1 MPNKT
6 STGNTKYYMREVL
19 RDYENDKN
27 YEQAFEECKDLL
39 AAKGQLAT
47 SVYGTS
53 NPGPVVPFKEKNI
66 TEEQRTYK
74 PNLAQI
80 LMDACEKKV
89 KNSTLAWREYIDCIN
104 NHKIAVCVSFSL
116 SLRILLFIFCS
127 LNIVYIFQTARSFE
141 SKYFGWTGRR
151 GENP

>member
-1 MPNKT
+1 
-6 STGNTKYYMREVL
+6 MREVL
-19 RDYENDKN
+19 REYENDKN

-53 NPGPVVPFKEKNI
+53 NPGPVVPFKEENV
-66 TEEQRTYK
+66 TEEQITYK

-104 NHKIAVCVSFSL
+104 NHKIAVCVFSL
-116 SLRILLFIFCS
+116 SLSEYYYLFF
-127 LNIVYIFQTARSFE
+127 V
-141 SKYFGWTGRR
+141 
-151 GENP
+151 P